1 MRASQH
7 TTRLRY
13 QALLTTVYKGSQM
26 TNELIR
32 KHGGQSCTR
41 LVSQEL
47 GYLNKY
53 GYWLKDAPFTDLLV
67 DDLLD
72 SIKNRRRR
80 TREQKPTEA
89 KPVDLFTKVENNE
102 LHEFIDKLK
111 NRYEF
116 STETTMALDMIQ
128 NHFGK

>member
-53 GYWLKDAPFTDLLV
+53 GYWLKDAPFNDLLV
-67 DDLLD
+67 DDLLE

-80 TREQKPTEA
+80 TREEKPTETN
-89 KPVDLFTKVENNE
+89 PVDLFTKVENNE
-102 LHEFIDKLK
+102 LRDFIDNLK
-111 NRYEF
+111 GQYKF
-116 STETTMALDMIQ
+116 STKTTMALDMIK
-128 NHFGK
+128 NHFCK

>member
-53 GYWLKDAPFTDLLV
+53 GYWLKDAPFNDLLV
-67 DDLLD
+67 DDLLE

-80 TREQKPTEA
+80 TREEKPTET
-89 KPVDLFTKVENNE
+89 KPVDLFTEVENNE
-102 LHEFIDKLK
+102 LRDFIDKLK
-111 NRYEF
+111 RRYEF
-116 STETTMALDMIQ
+116 STETTLVLDIII
-128 NHFGK
+128 NHFRK

>member
-53 GYWLKDAPFTDLLV
+53 GYWLKDAPFNDLLV
-67 DDLLD
+67 DDLLE

-80 TREQKPTEA
+80 TREEKPTET
-89 KPVDLFTKVENNE
+89 KPVDLFTQVENNE
-102 LHEFIDKLK
+102 LRDLIDKLK
-111 NRYEF
+111 GQYKF
-116 STETTMALDMIQ
+116 STETILALDIIK
-128 NHFGK
+128 NHFRK

>member
-53 GYWLKDAPFTDLLV
+53 GYWLKDAPFNDLLV
-67 DDLLD
+67 DDLLE

-80 TREQKPTEA
+80 TREEKPTET
-89 KPVDLFTKVENNE
+89 KPVDLFTEVENNE
-102 LHEFIDKLK
+102 LRDFIDKLK
-111 NRYEF
+111 RQYEL
-116 STETTMALDMIQ
+116 STETTLVLDIII
-128 NHFGK
+128 NRLRK

>member
-53 GYWLKDAPFTDLLV
+53 GYWLKDAPFNDLLV
-67 DDLLD
+67 DDLLE

-80 TREQKPTEA
+80 TREGKPTET
-89 KPVDLFTKVENNE
+89 KPVDLFTEVENNE
-102 LHEFIDKLK
+102 LRDFIDKLK
-111 NRYEF
+111 RQYEL
-116 STETTMALDMIQ
+116 STETTLVLDIIL
-128 NHFGK
+128 NRLRK

>member
-53 GYWLKDAPFTDLLV
+53 GYWLKDAPFNDLLV
-67 DDLLD
+67 DDLLE

-80 TREQKPTEA
+80 TREEKPTETN
-89 KPVDLFTKVENNE
+89 PVDLFTKVENNE
-102 LHEFIDKLK
+102 LRDFIDKLK
-111 NRYEF
+111 GQYEF
-116 STETTMALDMIQ
+116 STETILALDIIK
-128 NHFGK
+128 NHFRK

>member
-53 GYWLKDAPFTDLLV
+53 GYWLKDAPFNDLLV
-67 DDLLD
+67 DDLLE

-80 TREQKPTEA
+80 TREGKPTET
-89 KPVDLFTKVENNE
+89 KPVDLFTEVENNE
-102 LHEFIDKLK
+102 LRDFIDKLK
-111 NRYEF
+111 RQYEF
-116 STETTMALDMIQ
+116 STETTLVLDIII
-128 NHFGK
+128 NHFRK